1 MPVEWH
7 ASTHRALGLGAFPE
21 PPIAEYLARGMSA
34 MCAFYGLLLLVMAT
48 DVRAYR
54 RLIIAQ
60 AVILM
65 AIATVSTVVLL
76 QSAMPRWWIYGDF
89 VAVLVYSLG
98 VLALTWRS
106 RTPVT

>member
-1 MPVEWH
+1 
-7 ASTHRALGLGAFPE
+7 
-21 PPIAEYLARGMSA
+21 
-34 MCAFYGLLLLVMAT
+34 MCAFYGLLLLVMAS

-65 AIATVSTVVLL
+65 AIAAASTAVLL

-89 VAVLVYSLG
+89 VAVLIYSLLLL
-98 VLALTWRS
+98 VLTQRTRS
-106 RTPVT
+106 PVA